1 MTNTSGPPTA
11 ANVSAGSDSAS
22 NGLLK
27 LVLGLAQFLHE
38 LMERQ
43 SLRRMAVGDLS
54 EEQIERLGNA
64 LASQAEQL
72 TALREQ
78 FGFTREEV
86 NLELGPLGRLF

>member
-1 MTNTSGPPTA
+1 MTNTVCPPLVA
-11 ANVSAGSDSAS
+11 QAPPKGESKE

-54 EEQIERLGNA
+54 EEELERLGNA
-64 LASQAEQL
+64 LAAQAEQL
-72 TALREQ
+72 KALREQ

>member
-1 MTNTSGPPTA
+1 
-11 ANVSAGSDSAS
+11 
-22 NGLLK
+22 
-27 LVLGLAQFLHE
+27 VLGLAQFLHE

-54 EEQIERLGNA
+54 EDEVERLGNA
-64 LASQAEQL
+64 LAAQAEQL

>member
-1 MTNTSGPPTA
+1 MTNKSCPQLREKA
-11 ANVSAGSDSAS
+11 SAGNDSEG

-54 EEQIERLGNA
+54 EDEVERLGNA
-64 LASQAEQL
+64 LAAQAEQL